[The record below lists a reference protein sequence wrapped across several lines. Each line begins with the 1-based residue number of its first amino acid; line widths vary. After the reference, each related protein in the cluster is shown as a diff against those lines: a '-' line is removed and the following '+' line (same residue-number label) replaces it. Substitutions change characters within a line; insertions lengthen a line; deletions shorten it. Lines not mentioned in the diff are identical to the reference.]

1 LSSNFPP
8 RSECVVHCLTRFGG
22 DQHRSATASRLVA
35 DVLNVAEHG
44 EQLAPRTAASRLNLA
59 GEALGVADAPV
70 GQKSTPI
77 LRAID
82 KLAKIG
88 PDLVGAHG

>member
-1 LSSNFPP
+1 
-8 RSECVVHCLTRFGG
+8 
-22 DQHRSATASRLVA
+22 
-35 DVLNVAEHG
+35 VAEHG

-77 LRAID
+77 VRAIG